1 MERRNASLFIFQQ
14 RRYFYVK
21 TKERISDLLKQ
32 GVSLAVEIERLKRR
46 LREYI
51 EKVEEL
57 GKVVKEGCEKDDR

>member
-1 MERRNASLFIFQQ
+1 M
-14 RRYFYVK
+14 K
-21 TKERISDLLKQ
+21 TKGRISDLLKQ